1 MGSWGKRSWVPLRH
15 ELDGRAR
22 RGDLENLEDAVSMI
36 KNKVRQLELPGLVLM
51 DKRQVRKLRTTK
63 QSS

>member
-22 RGDLENLEDAVSMI
+22 RGDLGTLEDAVSMI